1 MFQLIK
7 YFHLNDWAVIQNK
20 FTDLSDKQKKLL
32 LIQNFKNP
40 ELVIIFGLMGGAF
53 ALDRFYIGDIFIGIL
68 KLAILLPL
76 IIFYLLSIFLII
88 GDVYLGLIVIF
99 WIICIIDIF
108 LCYKRCKTN
117 NFQIFSQAVS
127 EI

>member
-1 MFQLIK
+1 M
-7 YFHLNDWAVIQNK
+7 
-20 FTDLSDKQKKLL
+20 
-32 LIQNFKNP
+32 IQNFKNP

-108 LCYKRCKTN
+108 ML
-117 NFQIFSQAVS
+117 
-127 EI
+127 